1 MIVLPDRVVDDG
13 YVLVGDGLVQAIG
26 TGQIPAGERYGG
38 LDLSCSRVRLIRKS
52 TAAARR
58 ARRILSMAASAQVPS
73 PDMAAKAK
81 ELKEADNN
89 YVKVLCH
96 GPKTQLADA
105 KSVRD
110 RLQSDLGKAIAD
122 ADAGEGA
129 DKIATSGSASDQD
142 KAEAAA
148 KFQKAKSDLRE
159 ALAAERGK
167 LEDQLAK
174 NPGVTLA
181 AKESCPDT
189 SNPAAS
195 RNDKT
200 QAAPRQITPSGTV
213 VAPAISIGPGGIGIG
228 IGIGH

>member
-1 MIVLPDRVVDDG
+1 
-13 YVLVGDGLVQAIG
+13 
-26 TGQIPAGERYGG
+26 
-38 LDLSCSRVRLIRKS
+38 
-52 TAAARR
+52 
-58 ARRILSMAASAQVPS
+58 MAASAQVPS

-122 ADAGEGA
+122 AAALTPAVQKALDAAADAGEGA

-167 LEDQLAK
+167 LEDPVSYTHLDVYK
-174 NPGVTLA
+174 
-181 AKESCPDT
+181 
-189 SNPAAS
+189 
-195 RNDKT
+195 R
-200 QAAPRQITPSGTV
+200 QAYV
-213 VAPAISIGPGGIGIG
+213 
-228 IGIGH
+228 

>member
-26 TGQIPAGERYGG
+26 TGQIPAGEKYGG
-38 LDLSCSRVRLIRKS
+38 LDLSCSRVQLIRKS

-58 ARRILSMAASAQVPS
+58 TRRILSMAASAQVPS

-122 ADAGEGA
+122 AAALTPAVQKALDAAADAGEGA

-142 KAEAAA
+142 KAEAH
-148 KFQKAKSDLRE
+148 SRL
-159 ALAAERGK
+159 ALALVARGEATIRAHVPKPNRRWQYVRTCPLHTERS
-167 LEDQLAK
+167 
-174 NPGVTLA
+174 
-181 AKESCPDT
+181 ESFWPT
-189 SNPAAS
+189 RGNRKRGLRHSKHAFGSTRVRRPW
-195 RNDKT
+195 
-200 QAAPRQITPSGTV
+200 
-213 VAPAISIGPGGIGIG
+213 
-228 IGIGH
+228 